1 MYISRI
7 AKDGRM
13 QSASRH
19 LQECA
24 SMSSNRIYRISLG
37 NAEKSLRRFWR
48 IAGGRRPLVGAWIGR
63 NMGSMDKQVAM
74 VLQSD

>member
-1 MYISRI
+1 
-7 AKDGRM
+7 
-13 QSASRH
+13 
-19 LQECA
+19 
-24 SMSSNRIYRISLG
+24 MSSNRIYRISLG

-63 NMGSMDKQVAM
+63 NMESMDKQVAM